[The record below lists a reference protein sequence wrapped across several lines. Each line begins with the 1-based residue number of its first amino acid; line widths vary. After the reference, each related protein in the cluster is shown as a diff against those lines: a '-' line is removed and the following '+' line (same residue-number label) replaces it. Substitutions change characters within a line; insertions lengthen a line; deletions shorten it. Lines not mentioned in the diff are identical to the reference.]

1 MPQSCMSSMNQ
12 VHLVV
17 ACWLRSH
24 LKSVVAE
31 PAHLVSAAVVRHGG
45 RAISGEHH
53 EAAAPVQWQQ
63 W

>member
-24 LKSVVAE
+24 VKRVVAE

-45 RAISGEHH
+45 RAVPGKHH
-53 EAAAPVQWQQ
+53 EAASAV
-63 W
+63 